1 LKASI
6 LVVDDDVT
14 ILHSLQRSL
23 EKNGYTVDTAET
35 AAQALIKLKN
45 QHYDV
50 ALIDF
55 VLPDKKG
62 TDLLADAKK
71 ELKQTVKFIIT
82 GYPTA
87 EAGAKARDLGADAF
101 ILKPTR
107 IPELLSIIRVF
118 LNEEENGPYL
128 TKEEEKL
135 TFSNVGNDYSSQE

>member
-6 LVVDDDVT
+6 LIVDDDIT

-35 AAQALIKLKN
+35 ATQALIKLKN

-62 TDLLADAKK
+62 TDLLSEAKK
-71 ELKQTVKFIIT
+71 ELKQTVKFVIT

-101 ILKPTR
+101 ILKPIK

-118 LNEEENGPYL
+118 LNEEETSPYL
-128 TKEEEKL
+128 AKEEEKL
-135 TFSNVGNDYSSQE
+135 TFSNVGNDYSSQA